1 MKKKTHINNLKIFS
15 FVIILICIN
24 IFNYF
29 YFEKNKQ
36 NNIIVTFVIQ
46 NVFNEFNSGS
56 RLFNQIFDNKNYKNF
71 DNIISHIKDYQFYLN
86 EKYVIKRNIE
96 SNEHFVVFENKN
108 LNKNSIYQSFKLL
121 KNNYCDDFISY
132 GEKELSLLISRLN
145 DSIYLKEK
153 VYRYNFDKY
162 QELYKLI
169 NYDKISICNFRI
181 MNIKIIDNK
190 YDIFS
195 YILTAFILNLILIFL
210 ILRII
215 KINK

>member
-1 MKKKTHINNLKIFS
+1 MKKKTHIYNFKIFS
-15 FVIILICIN
+15 LMIILVCIN

-46 NVFNEFNSGS
+46 NVFNEFNSSS
-56 RLFNQIFDNKNYKNF
+56 RIFKQIFNDKNYKNF
-71 DNIISHIKDYQFYLN
+71 DNITAHIKDYQFYLF
-86 EKYVIKRNIE
+86 EKYEIKKSIE
-96 SNEHFVVFENKN
+96 SNEYFVVIENKN
-108 LNKNSIYQSFKLL
+108 LSKNSIYQSFQLL
-121 KNNYCDDFISY
+121 KNNYCNDFISNS
-132 GEKELSLLISRLN
+132 EKELSLLISNLK
-145 DSIYLKEK
+145 DSIHLKEK
-153 VYRYNFDKY
+153 VYLYNFNNY
-162 QELYKLI
+162 QKLYNLI
-169 NYDKISICNFRI
+169 NYDRISICNFTI

-195 YILTAFILNLILIFL
+195 YIFTAFILNLILIFL